1 MKLLL
6 NSNEKNS
13 HCAINKDKK
22 NQFNNYKEIKVFSF
36 VHNILYFLYFYFI

>member
-22 NQFNNYKEIKVFSF
+22 INLINIKK
-36 VHNILYFLYFYFI
+36 